1 MENIFSIETVSLT
14 AGYTKKEIV
23 KELSISVSPG
33 EIVTLIGPNGSG
45 KSTVL
50 KTIASQLS
58 PLSGTVLI
66 DGKPGREMNEKET
79 AKKMSVLLTKKA
91 EPELITCGEVVES
104 GRYPYTGRLG
114 FLSRDDRRIS
124 EEAMALT
131 GISYLKDT
139 DFECIS
145 DGQRQLVMIARA
157 VCQEPEIMI
166 LDEPTSFL
174 DVSHKL
180 ELLWILEK
188 LANEKNISVIMSL
201 HEVELA
207 QKVSDRIICIKN
219 GKADRTGTPEEVFSD
234 NYISRLYGIR
244 YGYYNEEN
252 GSAELS
258 TSGTAPEIFVI
269 GGGGSAVNVYRK
281 LRRRNIPFAAGII
294 HTNDREYFTACSLAS
309 EVISEKAFEPVSDE
323 SVDKAIEVMKKCK
336 GYICCLNHLGTMN
349 IKTGRIIEYAKNNL
363 KNMQSL

>member
-1 MENIFSIETVSLT
+1 MDNIFSVETVSLT
-14 AGYTKKEIV
+14 AGYAKNEIV
-23 KELSISVSPG
+23 KELNIAVSPG

-104 GRYPYTGRLG
+104 GRYPYTGTLG
-114 FLSRDDRRIS
+114 FLSKSDRKIS
-124 EEAMALT
+124 EEAMELT
-131 GISYLKDT
+131 GISHLKDT

-174 DVSHKL
+174 DISHKL
-180 ELLWILEK
+180 ELLYMLEK

-207 QKVSDRIICIKN
+207 QKVSDRIICIKD
-219 GKADRTGTPEEVFSD
+219 GKADRIGTPEEVFSD
-234 NYISRLYGIR
+234 NYISGLYGIS

-252 GSAELS
+252 GSAELFS
-258 TSGTAPEIFVI
+258 SKAEPEIFVI
-269 GGGGSAVNVYRK
+269 SGGGNAVNVYRK

-294 HTNDREYFTACSLAS
+294 HTNDTEYFTACSLAS
-309 EVISEKAFEPVSDE
+309 EVISEKAFEPVSDG

-336 GYICCLNHLGTMN
+336 GYICCLKQFGTMN
-349 IKTGRIIEYAKNNL
+349 KKVERLIEYAKDNL
-363 KNMQSL
+363 ENIQ